1 MIYEE
6 KLAEAKRF
14 YETANADQ
22 RYVLESLFP
31 ELKESEDEKIRKEII
46 AFLRSK
52 NGYMTPDEDWDFHN
66 KWLAWLEKQQLID
79 KDKLANEFLRNV
91 ALSIIN
97 WLDANTLKD
106 KMCLSNM
113 ECEDIENAV
122 CNADWMKIYRYMQKK
137 LKGNL
142 MFNVDEVTD
151 WLDYNIC
158 NAYDYDG
165 NDISSTLK
173 ENFIKD
179 FKL

>member
-1 MIYEE
+1 MTYEE
-6 KLAEAKRF
+6 KLAEAKKL

-22 RYVLESLFP
+22 RYVLESIFP
-31 ELKESEDEKIRKEII
+31 ELVESEDEKMKKAITHVLYENYTDAAVIEGVEIAEI
-46 AFLRSK
+46 V
-52 NGYMTPDEDWDFHN
+52 
-66 KWLAWLEKQQLID
+66 AWLEKQQSLD

-142 MFNVDEVTD
+142 MFNIDEVID

-158 NAYDYDG
+158 NAYDYNG

-173 ENFIKD
+173 EKFIKD